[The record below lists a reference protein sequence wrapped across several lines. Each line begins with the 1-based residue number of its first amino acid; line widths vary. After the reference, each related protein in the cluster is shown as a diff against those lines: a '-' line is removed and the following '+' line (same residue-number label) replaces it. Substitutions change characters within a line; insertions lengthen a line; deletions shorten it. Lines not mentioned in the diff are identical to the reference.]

1 MCSSVY
7 LNLLLILLYNCFS
20 YFSWYFAYIV
30 FAIAE
35 YDIGKTASVLSEELL
50 FIFPVISLMS
60 SPSKCVK
67 GAATDLLVTLE
78 KLLVKTSVAP
88 KNEQAM
94 EGGFPPLSTPGSVAF
109 RLLQHLW
116 FQVSFCYLISGSFL
130 CLK

>member
-1 MCSSVY
+1 VFLCLFEIVTDSLIS
-7 LNLLLILLYNCFS
+7 LSFLLFL
-20 YFSWYFAYIV
+20 V

-35 YDIGKTASVLSEELL
+35 YDIGKTTSALSEELL

-78 KLLVKTSVAP
+78 KLLVKMSVAL

-94 EGGFPPLSTPGSVAF
+94 EGGFPSLSTPGSVAF

-116 FQVSFCYLISGSFL
+116 FQVTFHYLISGSFL

>member
-1 MCSSVY
+1 VFLCLFEIVTDSLIS
-7 LNLLLILLYNCFS
+7 LSFLLFL
-20 YFSWYFAYIV
+20 V

-35 YDIGKTASVLSEELL
+35 YDIGKTASALSEELL

-78 KLLVKTSVAP
+78 KLLVKMSVAL

-94 EGGFPPLSTPGSVAF
+94 EGGFPSLSTPGSVAF

-116 FQVSFCYLISGSFL
+116 FQVTFHYLISGSFL

>member
-1 MCSSVY
+1 MFLCLFENVTDSFIS
-7 LNLLLILLYNCFS
+7 LSFLLFLV
-20 YFSWYFAYIV
+20 FAYII

-35 YDIGKTASVLSEELL
+35 YDIGKTASALSEELL

-78 KLLVKTSVAP
+78 KLLVKMSVTP
-88 KNEQAM
+88 KIELAM
-94 EGGFPPLSTPGSVAF
+94 EGGFPSLSTPGSVAF

-116 FQVSFCYLISGSFL
+116 FQVTFHYLISGSFL